1 MSDITAGSAA
11 RDPYRVGRS
20 GGHGH
25 GGHGHGGHG
34 HAGHGHGL
42 LSATGHGQGGPAS
55 KFVTVAYGFW
65 IFLLSD

>member
-11 RDPYRVGRS
+11 RDPYWVGRS

-34 HAGHGHGL
+34 HAGHGHG
-42 LSATGHGQGGPAS
+42 
-55 KFVTVAYGFW
+55 
-65 IFLLSD
+65 